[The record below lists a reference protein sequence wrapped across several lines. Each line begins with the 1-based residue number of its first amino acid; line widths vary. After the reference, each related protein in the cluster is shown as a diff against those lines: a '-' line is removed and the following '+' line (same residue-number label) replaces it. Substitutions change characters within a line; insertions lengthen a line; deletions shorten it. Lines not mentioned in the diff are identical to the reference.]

1 MLLGRVPAA
10 AFACLVSAAL
20 AASCGGGGGGSN
32 DSGGNVVNGSSRIGW
47 DQRSD
52 SESDLV
58 FLHFVIYVDGARTE
72 LGDASCS
79 TPAGS
84 AGFPCTA
91 TLPSMSAGQHT
102 LALASY
108 VFQGAEVI
116 ESAKSAPLTVTVSR
130 SSGSTAG
137 LVSLAADSPPV
148 SVPPPSGV
156 RDVTA
161 ADGTELRVQPLTQ
174 LDHPSALAISND
186 GTVFVADREGRV
198 LVVHAGTV
206 VGETALRADGETGII
221 LDLAL
226 DPEFART
233 HHVFAIEAVAGDPP
247 TFRISRFRES
257 GGQLGERAVVFG
269 NVPASPDR
277 PSASLAFGPDG
288 HLYAGLDDGGDSENA
303 RRPGSYNGKVL
314 RLNADG
320 TTPGDQAGAS
330 PIYASNLHAPR
341 SLAWDA
347 SSASLWVADAGAQRA
362 ERIRSAGRRGTIIT
376 PYRLPLAA
384 GPSSLAVYSGGLI
397 PAFDGSLLIAPAEDA
412 MYVLRAT
419 VGASGVVSSTEKLEV
434 SSDAPVRIVKV
445 GSDGAIYVAT
455 DSEVLRIRP
464 R

>member
-1 MLLGRVPAA
+1 MPLEVSCRSMLLGRVPAA

-116 ESAKSAPLTVTVSR
+116 ESAKSAPLTVTVSG

-161 ADGTELRVQPLTQ
+161 ADGTQLRIQSLTHV
-174 LDHPSALAISND
+174 DHPSALAISND

-198 LVVHAGTV
+198 LVLRAGTV
-206 VGETALRADGETGII
+206 VGETDTPRGRRDRRHPRSGPRPRVRPDASRLRDRGGRRRPADVQN
-221 LDLAL
+221 LAL
-226 DPEFART
+226 PRERRAAWRARGR
-233 HHVFAIEAVAGDPP
+233 VRQRAGLARSTVCVTGVRARRPP
-247 TFRISRFRES
+247 LRRARRWRRF
-257 GGQLGERAVVFG
+257 GERA
-269 NVPASPDR
+269 R
-277 PSASLAFGPDG
+277 
-288 HLYAGLDDGGDSENA
+288 
-303 RRPGSYNGKVL
+303 
-314 RLNADG
+314 
-320 TTPGDQAGAS
+320 
-330 PIYASNLHAPR
+330 
-341 SLAWDA
+341 
-347 SSASLWVADAGAQRA
+347 
-362 ERIRSAGRRGTIIT
+362 
-376 PYRLPLAA
+376 
-384 GPSSLAVYSGGLI
+384 
-397 PAFDGSLLIAPAEDA
+397 
-412 MYVLRAT
+412 
-419 VGASGVVSSTEKLEV
+419 
-434 SSDAPVRIVKV
+434 APVRTTGKSC
-445 GSDGAIYVAT
+445 G
-455 DSEVLRIRP
+455 
-464 R
+464 